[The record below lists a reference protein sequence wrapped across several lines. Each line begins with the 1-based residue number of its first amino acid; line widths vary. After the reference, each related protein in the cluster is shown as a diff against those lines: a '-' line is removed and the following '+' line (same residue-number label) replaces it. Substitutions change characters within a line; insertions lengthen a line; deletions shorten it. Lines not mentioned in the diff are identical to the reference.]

1 MKSEHNLVASQAMFF
16 EYLSRRLK
24 EDAQDFKGALS
35 QAGYIQWID
44 TLESIFHDSTASLN
58 WVCCADSTFLKRS
71 FTEVFEHASQSLG
84 HSFVPSIVCII
95 PDEHAHRELSH
106 PRAGEKLARV
116 QEFSSFFRNHIRVGI
131 IAESQ
136 FNRKQS
142 LLDQVTDL
150 TPFLKL
156 FGFQPK
162 SHQQYDTEFE
172 RTLEILK
179 KIFGDMLDTEKTKT
193 FAIIPAVSVK
203 KPRQFMLDASSP
215 TSLPA
220 SSAEVLHKLVSSK
233 SLSPNDDLLNALV
246 KNVKRN
252 DQTSLNFSVVIGL
265 KNSTGKVAMACVD
278 LANITD
284 DPQRIFCDN
293 CFVRDR
299 LGQPI
304 NNFSLWCKPHVDVFL
319 YAIHSTE
326 LFLDLKDPSDLQDG
340 FEFAHCLCSASR
352 PSAAPSTKERFQ
364 TIVKQGH
371 SFSDRLTFKISS
383 HSPQSWN
390 LFLEVRNKHS
400 HEHIISDSCGK
411 ELPLQSLHSP
421 WVSRPAFPCPTLGSP
436 FFLIFLMSKPGY
448 KPGRPG
454 EYLID
459 LKKEDFDLFSKS
471 LRQLGLAMD
480 DIRKSTISQLDIDVL
495 NRNSFLLFK
504 WHQFVNSMPWIGYE
518 HIPPRDVLF
527 RTRACASTL
536 K

>member
-24 EDAQDFKGALS
+24 EDAQDLKGALS
-35 QAGYIQWID
+35 QSGYIQWID

-71 FTEVFEHASQSLG
+71 FTEVFEHASQSSD
-84 HSFVPSIVCII
+84 HSFVPSVVCII
-95 PDEHAHRELSH
+95 PDEHAQREISH
-106 PRAGEKLARV
+106 PRAGEKLTRV
-116 QEFSSFFRNHIRVGI
+116 QEFSSFFRHYIRVGI

-156 FGFQPK
+156 IGFQPK
-162 SHQQYDTEFE
+162 SHQQYDAEFE
-172 RTLEILK
+172 RTVEILK
-179 KIFGDMLDTEKTKT
+179 RIFGGMLDTEKTKT

-203 KPRQFMLDASSP
+203 KPRQFILDASSP
-215 TSLPA
+215 TSPPA
-220 SSAEVLHKLVSSK
+220 EGPHKLVSSK
-233 SLSPNDDLLNALV
+233 SLNPNDDLLNALV
-246 KNVKRN
+246 KKFQIQKQV
-252 DQTSLNFSVVIGL
+252 SFSVVMGL

-278 LANITD
+278 LTNIVD
-284 DPQRIFCDN
+284 DASGISCDN
-293 CFVRDR
+293 CFLRDW

-304 NNFSLWCKPHVDVFL
+304 HNVSLWCKPHVDVFL
-319 YAIHSTE
+319 YAIHSTD
-326 LFLDLKDPSDLQDG
+326 LDLTDDSNLQDG
-340 FEFAHCLCSASR
+340 FEFAQCLCSASR
-352 PSAAPSTKERFQ
+352 PSAASSTKERFQ

-371 SFSDRLTFKISS
+371 SFSDKLTFKISS

-400 HEHIISDSCGK
+400 HEYIISDSCGK
-411 ELPLQSLHSP
+411 ELPLQSLRSP

-436 FFLIFLMSKPGY
+436 FFLIFLMSKPGC
-448 KPGRPG
+448 KLGRPG
-454 EYLID
+454 EID

-471 LRQLGLAMD
+471 LRQLGFAMD
-480 DIRKSTISQLDIDVL
+480 DIRRSTISQSDIDISK
-495 NRNSFLLFK
+495 RNSFLLFK
-504 WHQFVNSMPWIGYE
+504 WHQFVNSMPWIGFE
-518 HIPPRDVLF
+518 RMPPRDVLF